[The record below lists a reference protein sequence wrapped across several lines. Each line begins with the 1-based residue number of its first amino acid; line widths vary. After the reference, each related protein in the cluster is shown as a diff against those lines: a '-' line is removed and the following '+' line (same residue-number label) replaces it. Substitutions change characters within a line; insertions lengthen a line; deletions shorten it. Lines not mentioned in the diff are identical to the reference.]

1 MPPMDFCR
9 FSPHWGMQSIP
20 NFSGDLLHLTYWGSF
35 KYSSPVHWV
44 CKPSF
49 NLLSLMNI
57 RVWSIYAEFP
67 PAYICVCHRFQAVS
81 SPFSQHFT
89 GTLSGVAIS
98 CISRDSSEVCAGLI
112 STSAVVKAASHG
124 SGAFGQASLCPSR
137 GIMGSLSSIR
147 ALGHWLCPGQCQPWA
162 DGRESPAVLVLV
174 FPTAQAELLCGIKNI
189 AQCWAIFPVLLT
201 KICAGFILWGRMYR
215 NINTYAWKH
224 ILWEPASREQSSE
237 WLWIKRLI
245 WHLSMHS

>member
-20 NFSGDLLHLTYWGSF
+20 NFSGDLLHLTYWGPF

-44 CKPSF
+44 RKPSF

-57 RVWSIYAEFP
+57 RVWSVYAEFP
-67 PAYICVCHRFQAVS
+67 PAYICVCHRFQAES
-81 SPFSQHFT
+81 SPFSQHFIV
-89 GTLSGVAIS
+89 TLSSVAIS
-98 CISRDSSEVCAGLI
+98 GWSRP
-112 STSAVVKAASHG
+112 HW
-124 SGAFGQASLCPSR
+124 SLCRTDTYICSR
-137 GIMGSLSSIR
+137 KSCFPLEWGLWAGFCPWGYCNLCSLSW
-147 ALGHWLCPGQCQPWA
+147 ALGLCRA
-162 DGRESPAVLVLV
+162 VPALEKTCN
-174 FPTAQAELLCGIKNI
+174 PCAPAELLCGIKTT
-189 AQCWAIFPVLLT
+189 AQCLAIFPVLLT
-201 KICAGFILWGRMYR
+201 KICAGFFLWGRMCG

-237 WLWIKRLI
+237 WLWIRRLI